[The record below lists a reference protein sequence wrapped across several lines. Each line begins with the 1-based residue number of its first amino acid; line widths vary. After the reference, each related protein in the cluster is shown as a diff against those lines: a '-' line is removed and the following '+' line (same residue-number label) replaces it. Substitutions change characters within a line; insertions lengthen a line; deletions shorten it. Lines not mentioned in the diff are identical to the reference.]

1 VSQRRV
7 VCEQLPNGLTVLLHE
22 TDTAPVAEFQLW
34 ARAGSA
40 DERDDE
46 RGLAHFHEHMLF
58 KGTERRGLGEI
69 AGEVEGA
76 GGRINAYT
84 SHDVTVYHATTPADA
99 FATGIDVLCDAV
111 LHSIFDPDEIA
122 REIDVVLEEIRRSD
136 DSPGS
141 VLSNA
146 VFDAAY
152 SEHPY
157 RHPILGTRESVAAFD
172 RARVRG
178 FYER

>member
-1 VSQRRV
+1 MAARKVRTRWVTLAGEPFPEASQSPRPHDPFPQQARRAARRAGARRLGYAGPTVSPRRV
-7 VCEQLPNGLTVLLHE
+7 HCEQLPNGLTVVLHE

-69 AGEVEGA
+69 AGEVEGS

-99 FATGIDVLCDAV
+99 FATGVDVL
-111 LHSIFDPDEIA
+111 
-122 REIDVVLEEIRRSD
+122 
-136 DSPGS
+136 
-141 VLSNA
+141 
-146 VFDAAY
+146 
-152 SEHPY
+152 
-157 RHPILGTRESVAAFD
+157 
-172 RARVRG
+172 
-178 FYER
+178 